1 MQDSGINILFEG
13 QNLQRILEGLGQTVF
28 VAIISVVLSFILGLL
43 VGMLMTSRNIVVRFV
58 TRLYLEVVRIVPV
71 LVMLYILYF
80 GLTRWTG
87 IHIDNRVIA
96 IFVFTFW
103 GTAEMADIVRASVT
117 SIPKIQWES
126 GQALG
131 LTAGQLYVYVI
142 IPQTVRR
149 IVPPAI
155 NLATRMVK
163 TTALLPLI
171 GIIEVIKVG
180 QQVIEVSVKDY
191 PSASFWIWVD
201 LLPVLH
207 RLLPVIEIIQKIGI
221 EMARVRRGEET
232 LESPILKLK
241 HVNKYYGETQALA
254 DIQLDVAK
262 GEVVTIIGQSGCGK
276 STALRCINGLEQIQS
291 GSILLDGKEIAAAG
305 TNWKEVRQK
314 IGMVFQKYDLFPHMT
329 VLDNVLLA
337 PLKVQKRK
345 KEEAA
350 EEAIAL
356 LKRVGLED
364 KAHSFPR
371 QLSGGQQ
378 QRVAIVRA
386 LMTHPEI
393 MLFDEVTAALD
404 PEMIREVLNVILDL
418 AKDGM
423 TMLIVTH
430 EMAFAEA
437 VSDKIVFMEKG
448 NIVEISDDPRP
459 FFKEPQ
465 SQRANE
471 FINTFRFQ

>member
-1 MQDSGINILFEG
+1 LQDSGINILFEG

-191 PSASFWIWVD
+191 PSASFWIYGLIF
-201 LLPVLH
+201 LLYFIVCYPLSK
-207 RLLPVIEIIQKIGI
+207 LSKK
-221 EMARVRRGEET
+221 
-232 LESPILKLK
+232 LELKWQ
-241 HVNKYYGETQALA
+241 E
-254 DIQLDVAK
+254 
-262 GEVVTIIGQSGCGK
+262 
-276 STALRCINGLEQIQS
+276 
-291 GSILLDGKEIAAAG
+291 
-305 TNWKEVRQK
+305 
-314 IGMVFQKYDLFPHMT
+314 
-329 VLDNVLLA
+329 
-337 PLKVQKRK
+337 
-345 KEEAA
+345 
-350 EEAIAL
+350 
-356 LKRVGLED
+356 
-364 KAHSFPR
+364 
-371 QLSGGQQ
+371 
-378 QRVAIVRA
+378 
-386 LMTHPEI
+386 
-393 MLFDEVTAALD
+393 
-404 PEMIREVLNVILDL
+404 
-418 AKDGM
+418 
-423 TMLIVTH
+423 
-430 EMAFAEA
+430 
-437 VSDKIVFMEKG
+437 
-448 NIVEISDDPRP
+448 
-459 FFKEPQ
+459 
-465 SQRANE
+465 
-471 FINTFRFQ
+471 